1 MFYHSKNP
9 GQGLSGQNPRSGVVQ
24 KPRSQVVSDL
34 PCSRNPGPRWSL
46 ILGTGDRDRRPRPA
60 PVPSPLAADVRNSF
74 FSIFFFVLSLA
85 QQRMFYHAIHL
96 LNHSTAMEGG
106 VLGLHTAQFCKLSG
120 DRDAGVICS
129 CASRVLSCPE
139 PTIVGTTKG
148 LKVDMPELGNKESV
162 KAWLGAHPNNAYLVC
177 AFVVLLLCV
186 LLCVCVCV
194 CVCACVRVFLSE
206 WASECVCV

>member
-1 MFYHSKNP
+1 
-9 GQGLSGQNPRSGVVQ
+9 
-24 KPRSQVVSDL
+24 
-34 PCSRNPGPRWSL
+34 
-46 ILGTGDRDRRPRPA
+46 
-60 PVPSPLAADVRNSF
+60 
-74 FSIFFFVLSLA
+74 
-85 QQRMFYHAIHL
+85 MFYHAIHL

-106 VLGLHTAQFCKLSG
+106 VLGLHNAQFCKLSG

-177 AFVVLLLCV
+177 VFVVLLLGVCF
-186 LLCVCVCV
+186 CVCV
-194 CVCACVRVFLSE
+194 
-206 WASECVCV
+206 WAKFRFCMGVE